1 MDRISS
7 FTANNNCIKA
17 ENKDNKLIINN
28 CWNDSS
34 IRFEFSD
41 SEDLSF
47 LDNIVLP
54 KELFAIFHKEA
65 NKFEFIF
72 LPLSEEYKRS
82 FNYIFCGQTYKL
94 YYGLPTHECE
104 ELASHVFLNDTAD
117 INERAYGMLR
127 YSHYYKEKQK
137 ENENEEPL
145 FPTNFFIEGD
155 FTILPFEK
163 QIDFFRHVNFML
175 SYYDRQSPRIII
187 YNDTEENVRD
197 IKIPCKSL
205 NEAFPSIINSKNF
218 DTTLLELMEA
228 ARRTDSYRLKY
239 IFYFQVLE
247 YCSYYY
253 IENSLKRRITNI
265 IKSPDILNSDKY
277 SNKIIEI
284 YSEYFRSNKD
294 DKRMERLLLDLCAY
308 EDIKDE
314 LIINSNFFIQDLC
327 FDGGFSIKG
336 LFKDEAEID
345 TPPQNI
351 ISLIRKNIDSIRNV
365 LVHARE
371 SRENSEIKPSQ
382 KNAQLLLP
390 YLFLLRRIA
399 ETIIIKF
406 E

>member
-1 MDRISS
+1 MNRITI

-17 ENKDNKLIINN
+17 ENKEEKLIINN

-34 IRFEFSD
+34 IRFEFSND
-41 SEDLSF
+41 EDLSY

-54 KELFAIFHKEA
+54 KELFAIFHKAA
-65 NKFEFIF
+65 NKYEFIF

-82 FNYIFCGQTYKL
+82 FDYIFCGQTYKL
-94 YYGLPTHECE
+94 YYGPPTNECK
-104 ELASHVFLNDTAD
+104 ELASHVLLNDTAD

-127 YSHYYKEKQK
+127 YSQYYAEEGSNQ
-137 ENENEEPL
+137 EPL

-155 FTILPFEK
+155 FTNIPFEK
-163 QIDFFRHVNFML
+163 QIDFFRHVNFMM
-175 SYYDRQSPRIII
+175 SYYDRQSPRILI
-187 YNDTEENVRD
+187 YNETEENISD
-197 IKIPCKSL
+197 LKIPCKSY
-205 NEAFPSIINSKNF
+205 NETFPTIINSKHF
-218 DTTLLELMEA
+218 DSTLLELIEA
-228 ARRTDSYRLKY
+228 ARGAGSYRLKY

-253 IENSLKRRITNI
+253 IENSLKRKITNI

-277 SNKIIEI
+277 SNRIIEI

-294 DKRMERLLLDLCAY
+294 DKRMERLLLDLCTY

-314 LIINSNFFIQDLC
+314 LKINSKYFIQDLC

-336 LFKDEAEID
+336 LFKDDAEID
-345 TPPQNI
+345 APPQNI
-351 ISLIRKNIDSIRNV
+351 IPTIRKNIDSIRNV

-371 SRENSEIKPSQ
+371 SRENSEIKPSS
-382 KNAQLLLP
+382 KNAQLLMP

-399 ETIIIKF
+399 ETVIIKF

>member
-1 MDRISS
+1 MDRITKFS
-7 FTANNNCIKA
+7 ANNNCIKA
-17 ENKDNKLIINN
+17 ENKEGKLIINN

-34 IRFEFSD
+34 IRFEFSNE
-41 SEDLSF
+41 EDLSY

-65 NKFEFIF
+65 NIFEFIF

-82 FNYIFCGQTYKL
+82 FDYIFCGQTYKL
-94 YYGLPTHECE
+94 YYGPPTHVCK
-104 ELASHVFLNDTAD
+104 ELASHVLLNDTAD

-127 YSHYYKEKQK
+127 YSQYYAEEDSNQ
-137 ENENEEPL
+137 EPL

-155 FTILPFEK
+155 FTIIPFEK
-163 QIDFFRHVNFML
+163 QIDFFRHVNFMM
-175 SYYDRQSPRIII
+175 SYYDRQSPRILI
-187 YNDTEENVRD
+187 YNETEENISD
-197 IKIPCKSL
+197 IKIPCRSH
-205 NEAFPSIINSKNF
+205 NETFPTIINSKRI

-228 ARRTDSYRLKY
+228 ARGSGSYRLKY

-253 IENSLKRRITNI
+253 IENSLKRKITNI

-277 SNKIIEI
+277 SNRIIEI

-294 DKRMERLLLDLCAY
+294 DKRMERLLLDLCTY

-314 LIINSNFFIQDLC
+314 LKINSKYFIQDLC
-327 FDGGFSIKG
+327 FDGGFSLKG

-345 TPPQNI
+345 APPQNI
-351 ISLIRKNIDSIRNV
+351 IPTIRKNIDSIRNV

>member
-1 MDRISS
+1 MDRITK

-17 ENKDNKLIINN
+17 EKKEEKLIINN

-34 IRFEFSD
+34 IRFEFSND
-41 SEDLSF
+41 EDLAY

-54 KELFAIFHKEA
+54 NELFAIFHKAA
-65 NKFEFIF
+65 NKYEFIF

-82 FNYIFCGQTYKL
+82 FEYIFCGQTYKL
-94 YYGLPTHECE
+94 YYGPPTKECK

-127 YSHYYKEKQK
+127 YSQYYAEDGSNQ
-137 ENENEEPL
+137 EPL

-155 FTILPFEK
+155 FSIIPLEK
-163 QIDFFRHVNFML
+163 QIDFFRHVNFMM
-175 SYYDRQSPRIII
+175 SYYDRQSPRILIF
-187 YNDTEENVRD
+187 NEAEENISD
-197 IKIPCKSL
+197 IKIPCRSY
-205 NEAFPSIINSKNF
+205 NETFPTIINSKLF

-228 ARRTDSYRLKY
+228 ARGTGSYRLKY

-253 IENSLKRRITNI
+253 IENSLKRKITNI
-265 IKSPDILNSDKY
+265 IKTPDILNSDKY
-277 SNKIIEI
+277 SNRIIEI

-294 DKRMERLLLDLCAY
+294 DKRMERLLLDLCTY
-308 EDIKDE
+308 EDIKYE
-314 LIINSNFFIQDLC
+314 LKINSKYFIQDLC
-327 FDGGFSIKG
+327 FDGGFSVKN
-336 LFKDEAEID
+336 LFKDDAEID
-345 TPPQNI
+345 APPQNI
-351 ISLIRKNIDSIRNV
+351 LSTIRKNIDSIRNV

-371 SRENSEIKPSQ
+371 SRENSEIKPTS
-382 KNAQLLLP
+382 KNAQLLKP

-399 ETIIIKF
+399 ETVIIKF

>member
-1 MDRISS
+1 MDRISN
-7 FTANNNCIKA
+7 FIANNNCIEA

-41 SEDLSF
+41 SEDLSY

-72 LPLSEEYKRS
+72 LPLSEEYRRS
-82 FNYIFCGQTYKL
+82 FDYIFCGQTYKL
-94 YYGLPTHECE
+94 YYGPPTNVCK
-104 ELASHVFLNDTAD
+104 ELASHVLLNDTAD

-127 YSHYYKEKQK
+127 YSQYYAEEESNQ
-137 ENENEEPL
+137 EPL
-145 FPTNFFIEGD
+145 FPTNFFIEGN
-155 FTILPFEK
+155 FTILSFEK

-175 SYYDRQSPRIII
+175 SYYDRQSPRILI
-187 YNDTEENVRD
+187 YNDTEESIGD
-197 IKIPCKSL
+197 IKIPCKSH
-205 NEAFPSIINSKNF
+205 NEAFPSAINSKFF

-228 ARRTDSYRLKY
+228 ARRTDSYRLRY

-284 YSEYFRSNKD
+284 YSEYFRSKKD
-294 DKRMERLLLDLCAY
+294 DKRMERLLLDLCEY

-314 LIINSNFFIQDLC
+314 LIINSKFFIQDLC

-345 TPPQNI
+345 DPPQNI
-351 ISLIRKNIDSIRNV
+351 INTIRKNIDSIRNV

-382 KNAQLLLP
+382 KNAKLLLP

-399 ETIIIKF
+399 ETIVIKF